1 LTVSVVSV
9 GVAGCNGAR
18 RLEKEDASA
27 QGALV
32 NSTHPCSSL
41 GCYYY
46 YFFSLLLKVLLM
58 GTSFSFVILIMDS
71 ESFVISIVAW
81 LRIILISSCLCYISL
96 M

>member
-1 LTVSVVSV
+1 M
-9 GVAGCNGAR
+9 
-18 RLEKEDASA
+18 EDASA

-46 YFFSLLLKVLLM
+46 YYFFFLKVLLM
-58 GTSFSFVILIMDS
+58 GISFSFVILIMDS

-81 LRIILISSCLCYISL
+81 LLIILISSCLCYISL
-96 M
+96 TAFKLWPR